1 LPERVFWVP
10 GKPRTAGSK
19 SAVPITTKDGGS
31 KTVVIE
37 SGTKQ
42 SRQAKRTYRGD
53 LRDAAA
59 RAIDAVDDPRAEDG
73 LARLWP
79 TDRALEVVFV
89 FVMRRPGAHLRTG
102 WSAGEVKPWAL
113 QVRPTV
119 RPDAVKLARA
129 AEDALTGVVWVD
141 DSQIVDERLGDGVR
155 REGAC
160 GGAAEG
166 GWDRRGGACRRG
178 VRGGVRG
185 GACGCGVV
193 AVRGGGAGGGA
204 GRVRARGR

>member
-1 LPERVFWVP
+1 MSLTIIGADAGALPELVFWVP

-141 DSQIVDERLGDGVR
+141 DSQIVDERLHKVYADQAGPLSVQSEGVLVSVRETR
-155 REGAC
+155 RYSGPLVSPAWT
-160 GGAAEG
+160 G
-166 GWDRRGGACRRG
+166 
-178 VRGGVRG
+178 
-185 GACGCGVV
+185 
-193 AVRGGGAGGGA
+193 
-204 GRVRARGR
+204 

>member
-1 LPERVFWVP
+1 MSLTIIGVTLGRCRSLCSGCRGSRGRP
-10 GKPRTAGSK
+10 GRSRR
-19 SAVPITTKDGGS
+19 SPIKDGKDGRFRRAGDRGQ
-31 KTVVIE
+31 IE
-37 SGTKQ
+37 SGTNE
-42 SRQAKRTYRGD
+42 SRAAKKTYRGD

-73 LARLWP
+73 VARLWP

-113 QVRPTV
+113 QVRPAV

-141 DSQIVDERLGDGVR
+141 DSQIVDERLHKVYADQAGPLSVQSEGVLVSVRETR
-155 REGAC
+155 RYSGPLVSPA
-160 GGAAEG
+160 
-166 GWDRRGGACRRG
+166 W
-178 VRGGVRG
+178 
-185 GACGCGVV
+185 
-193 AVRGGGAGGGA
+193 AG
-204 GRVRARGR
+204 

>member
-1 LPERVFWVP
+1 MSLTIIGVDAGTLPELVLWVP
-10 GKPRTAGSK
+10 GKPQTAGSK
-19 SAVPITTKDGGS
+19 SAVPVMKDGKPVLGP
-31 KTVVIE
+31 KGRPIVNQIE
-37 SGTKQ
+37 SGTND
-42 SRQAKRTYRGD
+42 SRAAKKTYRGD

-102 WSAGEVKPWAL
+102 RSAGEVKPWAL
-113 QVRPTV
+113 RVRPAV

-141 DSQIVDERLGDGVR
+141 DSQIVDERLHKVYADQAGPLSVQSEGVLVSVREAR
-155 REGAC
+155 RYSGPLVSPA
-160 GGAAEG
+160 
-166 GWDRRGGACRRG
+166 W
-178 VRGGVRG
+178 
-185 GACGCGVV
+185 
-193 AVRGGGAGGGA
+193 AG
-204 GRVRARGR
+204 